1 MSWNVFQVRA
11 WCPRHRVNFSKLY
24 LVFLLLGCAV
34 GCQDSGLSVE
44 EKDACF
50 EEYIEEFKGLYP
62 EETLRKTAAL
72 KCYQ

>member
-1 MSWNVFQVRA
+1 
-11 WCPRHRVNFSKLY
+11 
-24 LVFLLLGCAV
+24 VFLLLGCAV
-34 GCQDSGLSVE
+34 GCQDSGLSIE